1 MQGKLQQGDKY
12 DNRDAKAV
20 KFSILIVD
28 TSVMHRTGFNKYFA
42 QMPKERKK
50 GL

>member
-28 TSVMHRTGFNKYFA
+28 TSVMHRTGFI
-42 QMPKERKK
+42 
-50 GL
+50 